1 MVVDASV
8 WVGYFVTDDVHH
20 EVSRRWLR
28 SQFADHDQQLHGPS
42 LLLAEVAGAV
52 SRRTQAKWLA
62 QMIVREML
70 ELPEL
75 ELIRVDE
82 RLGLTAARLAG
93 DLRLRGADACYVA
106 VAHELGLPLVTWDD
120 ELYVR
125 AAEAV
130 SVLHP
135 ERLAPA
141 TPEDQLRSLT

>member
-8 WVGYFVTDDVHH
+8 WVGYFVTGDAHH

-28 SQFADHDQQLHGPS
+28 AQFADHDQLLHGPS
-42 LLLAEVAGAV
+42 LVLAEVAGAV
-52 SRRTQAKWLA
+52 SRRTRAKWLA
-62 QMIVREML
+62 QVIVREML

-75 ELIRVDE
+75 ELIRLDE

-120 ELYVR
+120 ELGAR
-125 AAEAV
+125 AGGAV
-130 SVLHP
+130 QVLRP
-135 ERLAPA
+135 E
-141 TPEDQLRSLT
+141 